1 MRRISAEMWRAS
13 DVSFP
18 RTNFHM
24 AHGKSTC
31 GAPCAKR
38 GSSFWKLLLAP
49 SLAVLCTSDRHP
61 GVRLEE
67 QEVACS
73 QAQRLSVYLT

>member
-1 MRRISAEMWRAS
+1 MRRAVRQAWLELLEAT
-13 DVSFP
+13 F
-18 RTNFHM
+18 
-24 AHGKSTC
+24 
-31 GAPCAKR
+31 GA
-38 GSSFWKLLLAP
+38 